1 MSEEAAM
8 DGKHPR
14 LPEVTSVVKAAPAC
28 LPRIQERVGGGLPYI
43 ILWTLIL
50 PLFICSQLAFGQYSS
65 NLQGQV
71 TDPSGAVVPGATV
84 QLTSVA
90 TQVSQSLTTDPG
102 GNYRFNSLAPGD
114 YQATVSASGFDTEV
128 VKLTLQTG
136 QTVNL
141 PVTLTLA
148 GTRQTV
154 EVSSRAA
161 LLDTADSRLEA
172 TIGSQ
177 ELHTLPLQGRN
188 FLGLASVT
196 PGVTG
201 LGVIV
206 GSSPGSCSSGLAS
219 TIPDNFATEL
229 PVEASANGKTL
240 LSNMFLLDGLDV
252 TSNIDGGNLNLTP
265 NPDSIQEVT
274 TETNDFSVE
283 YGRNSSIVIKMTT
296 KSGADQYHGSLSD
309 FFSDQHLWA
318 RSEFTGPAYAS
329 FLSNNFSGSIGG
341 PVIPGRHTYFFFSME
356 PLRSTFSTGNQ
367 AYTFED
373 PQFVNWAQQNFPN
386 SLGTK
391 LLTSYPIKTS
401 ASGVVAETGQDIF
414 PGTCGTAAIANLPC
428 NLAMIDSGTFEASP
442 YRNGLEWNT
451 RIDTYFAKDRLYG
464 NFYRMTHDDQSPS
477 IRTGF
482 DSTNRYTSTSL
493 QLNETHTFS
502 SRTLNE
508 AMFGLARVEGFCCR
522 TTHHTVPSVSVVGM
536 GAGFGVGFADG
547 DFIQHNYRWRD
558 VLTMVRGTH
567 TFKFGYDGWHG
578 DDVALFA
585 TAFSIPNF
593 QFNNLL
599 ELVQDNPYLETNLA
613 YDPLTGQAA
622 KGNYLYAKTSHG
634 AFVQDIWKTKPNL
647 TLTLGIRWDN
657 YGNPYPESGTVLA
670 NFFFGSGSTQAE
682 QVTNGVMKQIRHVYS
697 SSINGYSPRI
707 GVAWDPTGKGTW
719 AVRGGFGVYHD
730 WMTLGAD
737 ENNLKGNPP
746 GFIFPTFLRGTT
758 TLPIFALG
766 ASNTYPFGFP
776 YPTLPPT
783 TLDAHGGLVGDQ
795 LAVGAI
801 NLNLGAPRTYNYS
814 VSVEHRLPGQLIASA
829 GYSGSHSYD
838 QLTGCGVRQGC
849 EGTDIN
855 RFAGDLIIHNN
866 VLTRLNPSF
875 GSIQYTTNGV
885 NTAYNA
891 LILSLEKRYSSR
903 GVFTASYTRSSSWW
917 NGGFYP
923 DQTNISQYWQP
934 SLFNA
939 PNRLSFSGTYSL
951 GAPNIASRPLAYLAR
966 GWEFS
971 STTILQGGYPFTVY
985 TGAPFQPTFD
995 ANGNVNGLEP
1005 GSGDFNGD
1013 GYNYDFPNAPSF
1025 GYKIANRSRQAYLN
1039 GLFPVSAFPVPALGT
1054 EGNLKPGRFTGP
1066 GFAGVDFGLIKN
1078 NPITERVGLQLRF
1091 EFFNILNHPNLNGV
1105 DGNLADAT
1113 FAQSTSVFNPRW
1125 LQIGVK
1131 LSF

>member
-1 MSEEAAM
+1 MLA
-8 DGKHPR
+8 
-14 LPEVTSVVKAAPAC
+14 V
-28 LPRIQERVGGGLPYI
+28 
-43 ILWTLIL
+43 
-50 PLFICSQLAFGQYSS
+50 PLLLCSQLGYGQYSS

-71 TDPSGAVVPGATV
+71 RDPSGAVVPGAAV
-84 QLTSVA
+84 LLTNTA
-90 TQVSQSLTTDPG
+90 TRVSERQATDTG

-114 YQATVSASGFDTEV
+114 YEVSVTAAGFGTEV
-128 VKLTLQTG
+128 VKLTLLTG

-141 PVTLTLA
+141 PVTLKLS

-154 EVSSRAA
+154 EVTSQAS
-161 LLDTADSRLEA
+161 LLDTADSRLQA

-177 ELHTLPLQGRN
+177 ELHSLPLQGRN

-274 TETNDFSVE
+274 TEINDFSVE

-296 KSGADQYHGSLSD
+296 KSGTDQFHGSVGD
-309 FFSDQHLWA
+309 FFTDQHLWA
-318 RSEFTGPAYAS
+318 RSEFSGPAYAP

-341 PVIPGRHTYFFFSME
+341 PVIPRHHTYFFFSVE

-373 PQFVNWAQQNFPN
+373 PQFVNWAKQNFPD

-391 LLTSYPIKTS
+391 LLSTYPIKTS
-401 ASGVVAETGQDIF
+401 ASGVVAATAQDVF
-414 PGTCGTAAIANLPC
+414 PGICGTAATANLPC
-428 NLAMIDSGTFEASP
+428 NMPMIDSGTYEASP
-442 YRNGLEWNT
+442 YRNGLQWNT

-464 NFYRMTHDDQSPS
+464 NLYRMTHNDQSPS
-477 IRTGF
+477 IRSGF

-508 AMFGLARVEGFCCR
+508 GMFGLARVEGFCCR
-522 TTHHTVPSVSVVGM
+522 SGNHTVPSVSVIGM

-567 TFKFGYDGWHG
+567 TFKFGYEGWHG

-599 ELVQDNPYLETNLA
+599 ELVQDNPYQEANLA

-622 KGNYLYAKTSHG
+622 KGNYYYAKTSHG
-634 AFVQDIWKTKPNL
+634 TFAEDVWKATPNL

-670 NFFFGSGSTQAE
+670 NFFMGSGSTQDE
-682 QVTNGVMKQIRHVYS
+682 QVANGVMKRVPNVYNHS
-697 SSINGYSPRI
+697 LNVFSPRI
-707 GVAWDPTGKGTW
+707 GLAWDPTGKGLW

-746 GFIFPTFLRGTT
+746 GFILPTFLRGTT
-758 TLPIFALG
+758 TSPIFALG

-795 LAVGAI
+795 LAVGAMDP
-801 NLNLGAPRTYNYS
+801 NLSGQRTYNYS
-814 VSVEHRLPGQLIASA
+814 VSVQHQLPGQLVASL

-849 EGTDIN
+849 EGTDVN
-855 RFAGDLIIHNN
+855 RFAGDLIINKN

-875 GSIQYTTNGV
+875 GGIQYTTNGV
-885 NTAYNA
+885 ETAYNA
-891 LILSLEKRYSSR
+891 LILSLEKRFSSR
-903 GVFTASYTRSSSWW
+903 GVFTGSYTRSSGWW

-923 DQTNISQYWQP
+923 DQHHISQYWQP
-934 SLFNA
+934 MLFNA
-939 PNRLSFSGTYSL
+939 PNRFSLSGTYLL
-951 GAPNIASRPLAYLAR
+951 GTPKIESRPVRYLAR
-966 GWEFS
+966 GWQLS
-971 STTILQGGYPFTVY
+971 TTTILQGGYPFTVY
-985 TGAPFQPTFD
+985 TSAPFQPTFD
-995 ANGNVNGLEP
+995 SNGNVNGLLP
-1005 GSGDFNGD
+1005 GSGDFNAD
-1013 GYNYDFPNAPSF
+1013 GYNYDFPDAPSF
-1025 GYKIANRSRQAYLN
+1025 GYRMGNRSRQSYLN
-1039 GLFPVSAFPVPALGT
+1039 GLFPASAFPVPTLGT
-1054 EGNLKPGRFTGP
+1054 EGNLKPGRYVGP
-1066 GFAGVDFGLIKN
+1066 GFAGVDFGIIKD

-1091 EFFNILNHPNLNGV
+1091 EFFNILNRPNLNGV

-1113 FAQSTSVFNPRW
+1113 FGQSTSVFNPRW
-1125 LQIGVK
+1125 LQLGIK

>member
-1 MSEEAAM
+1 MNA
-8 DGKHPR
+8 R
-14 LPEVTSVVKAAPAC
+14 N
-28 LPRIQERVGGGLPYI
+28 
-43 ILWTLIL
+43 L
-50 PLFICSQLAFGQYSS
+50 PLIHLRTHAKIVFTWAALSILFCCQVTYGQYSS

-71 TDPSGAVVPGATV
+71 KDPSGAVVPNAAV
-84 QLTSVA
+84 QLTNTG
-90 TQVSQSLTTDPG
+90 TQVSEKATADTG
-102 GNYRFNSLAPGD
+102 GNYRFNSVAPGD
-114 YQATVSASGFDTEV
+114 YEVTVTASGFNTAV
-128 VKLTLQTG
+128 VKLTLLTG

-148 GTRQTV
+148 GTKQTV
-154 EVSSRAA
+154 EVSSRAD
-161 LLDTADSRLEA
+161 LLDTADSRSQA
-172 TIGSQ
+172 TIGTQ
-177 ELHTLPLQGRN
+177 ELHSLPLQGRN

-206 GSSPGSCSSGLAS
+206 GSSPGSCSSGLPS

-296 KSGADQYHGSLSD
+296 KSGSDQFHGSVSD

-318 RSEFTGPAYAS
+318 RSEFTGPAYAP
-329 FLSNNFSGSIGG
+329 FVSNNFSGAIGG
-341 PVIPGRHTYFFFSME
+341 PVIPHKHTYFFFALE
-356 PLRSTFSTGNQ
+356 PLRSTFSTGLQ

-373 PQFVNWAQQNFPN
+373 PQFVSWAKQNYAN
-386 SLGTK
+386 SLGTS
-391 LLTSYPIKTS
+391 LLSSYPIKTS
-401 ASGVVAETGQDIF
+401 ASGVVSETANDIF
-414 PGTCGTAAIANLPC
+414 PGTCGTSATANLPC
-428 NLAMIDSGTFEASP
+428 DTAMIDTGSFEASP

-451 RIDTYFAKDRLYG
+451 RIDTYFSKDRVYG
-464 NFYRMTHDDQSPS
+464 NFYRMTHDDQSPN

-482 DSTNRYTSTSL
+482 DATNRYTSTSV
-493 QLNETHTFS
+493 QVNETHTFS

-522 TTHHTVPSVSVVGM
+522 SGNHTVPSISVEGM

-567 TFKFGYDGWHG
+567 TLKFGYDGWHG

-599 ELVQDNPYLETNLA
+599 ELVQDNVYQESNLA
-613 YDPLTGQAA
+613 YNPLSGQAA
-622 KGNYLYAKTSHG
+622 KGVYYYAKTSNG
-634 AFVQDIWKTKPNL
+634 AFAQDIWKARPNL
-647 TLTLGIRWDN
+647 TLTFGLRWDN
-657 YGNPYPESGTVLA
+657 YGNPYPENGTLLA
-670 NFFFGSGSTQAE
+670 NFFLGTGSNQADR
-682 QVTNGVMKQIRHVYS
+682 VANGIMKQVPNVYAG
-697 SSINGYSPRI
+697 SINTFSPRI
-707 GVAWDPTGKGTW
+707 GLAWDPTGKGVW

-730 WMTLGAD
+730 WLTLGAD

-746 GFIFPTFLRGTT
+746 GFILPSFLRGTT
-758 TLPIFALG
+758 TSPIFALG
-766 ASNTYPFGFP
+766 TSNTYPFGFP
-776 YPTLPPT
+776 YPVLPPT

-795 LAVGAI
+795 LSVGAMDR
-801 NLNLGAPRTYNYS
+801 NLSTQRTYNYS
-814 VSVEHRLPGQLIASA
+814 FSVERRLPGQLVASV
-829 GYSGSHSYD
+829 GYSGSQSFD
-838 QLTGCGVRQGC
+838 QLTGCGTAQGC
-849 EGTDIN
+849 EGTDVN
-855 RFAGDLIIHNN
+855 RFAGDLIVNEN

-885 NTAYNA
+885 ETTYNA
-891 LILSLEKRYSSR
+891 LVTSLERRFSSR
-903 GVFTASYTRSSSWW
+903 GVFTAAYTHSSGWW
-917 NGGFYP
+917 NGGRYP
-923 DQTNISQYWQP
+923 DQNSISQYWQP
-934 SLFNA
+934 MIFNA
-939 PNRLSFSGTYSL
+939 PNRFSLSGSYFVGTPKIS
-951 GAPNIASRPLAYLAR
+951 SRPVAYLAR
-966 GWEFS
+966 GWQLS
-971 STTILQGGYPFTVY
+971 STTILQSGYPFSVY
-985 TGAPFQPTFD
+985 TGAPFQPIQDDSGT
-995 ANGNVNGLEP
+995 VIGLQP
-1005 GSGDFNGD
+1005 GSGDFNAD

-1025 GYKIANRSRQAYLN
+1025 GYNVSSRNRQSYLN
-1039 GLFPVSAFPVPALGT
+1039 GLFPASAFPVPDLGT
-1054 EGNLKPGRFTGP
+1054 EGNLKPGRYVGP
-1066 GFAGVDFGLIKN
+1066 RFAGVDFGLVKD
-1078 NPITERVGLQLRF
+1078 NPITERIGLQLRF

-1113 FAQSTSVFNPRW
+1113 FAQSVSVFNPRW
-1125 LQIGVK
+1125 LQIGAR

>member
-1 MSEEAAM
+1 MNTTNLLSWFRAQGA
-8 DGKHPR
+8 KV
-14 LPEVTSVVKAAPAC
+14 LSVGLLASCRRCGRRA
-28 LPRIQERVGGGLPYI
+28 VG
-43 ILWTLIL
+43 LWWIALAVL
-50 PLFICSQLAFGQYSS
+50 LLSQLAYGQYSS
-65 NLQGQV
+65 NLEGQV
-71 TDPSGAVVPGATV
+71 KDPSGAVVPGAMV
-84 QLTSVA
+84 QMTNTA
-90 TQVSQSLTTDPG
+90 TQVSEKLTTDAG
-102 GNYRFNSLAPGD
+102 GSYRFNSLAPGD
-114 YQATVSASGFDTEV
+114 YEVKVTASGFDPQTI
-128 VKLTLQTG
+128 KLTLLTG

-148 GTRQTV
+148 GTKQTV
-154 EVSSRAA
+154 EVTGQATV
-161 LLDTADSRLEA
+161 LDTADSRLQE
-172 TIGSQ
+172 TVGTQ

-206 GSSPGSCSSGLAS
+206 GSAPGSCSSGLPS

-240 LSNMFLLDGLDV
+240 LSNMFMLDGLDV

-265 NPDSIQEVT
+265 NPDSVQEIT

-296 KSGADQYHGSLSD
+296 KSGTDQYHGSVGD
-309 FFSDQHLWA
+309 YFSDQNLWA
-318 RSEFTGPAYAS
+318 RSEFTGPAYAP

-341 PVIPGRHTYFFFSME
+341 PVVPKRHTYFFFSIE

-373 PQFVNWAQQNFPN
+373 PQFVQWAQQNFPN

-391 LLTSYPIKTS
+391 LLTTYPIKTS
-401 ASGVVAETGQDIF
+401 ASGVVSQTGQDLF
-414 PGTCGTAAIANLPC
+414 PTTCGTAAAANLTC
-428 NLAMIDSGTFEASP
+428 NLAMIDSGTYEASP

-477 IRTGF
+477 VRTGF
-482 DSTNRYTSTSL
+482 DSTNRYTSSSL
-493 QLNETHTFS
+493 QLNETHTFN

-522 TTHHTVPSVSVVGM
+522 TAFHTVPSTSVVGM

-585 TAFSIPNF
+585 TAYSIPSY

-599 ELVQDNPYLETNLA
+599 ELVQDNAYSESNLA
-613 YDPLTGQAA
+613 YNPLTGQAA
-622 KGNYLYAKTSHG
+622 KGNYTYAKTSHG
-634 AFVQDIWKTKPNL
+634 AFAEDVWKAKPNL

-670 NFFFGSGSTQAE
+670 NFFLGTSSSLDQ
-682 QVTNGVMKQIRHVYS
+682 QVADGVMKQVSNLYS
-697 SSINGYSPRI
+697 GSINVFSPRI
-707 GVAWDPTGKGTW
+707 GLAWDPTGKGVW

-746 GFIFPTFLRGTT
+746 SFVFPTFLRGTT
-758 TLPIFALG
+758 TSAPIFALG
-766 ASNTYPFGFP
+766 ASNSYPFGYP
-776 YPTLPPT
+776 YPALPQT

-795 LAVGAI
+795 LSVGAI
-801 NLNLGAPRTYNYS
+801 DRNLGGQRTYNYS
-814 VSVEHRLPGQLIASA
+814 FSVERQLPGRLVASA

-838 QLTGCGVRQGC
+838 QLTGCGTNQGC
-849 EGTDIN
+849 EGTDVN
-855 RFAGDLIIHNN
+855 RFAGDLIINKN

-875 GSIQYTTNGV
+875 GSIEYTTNGV

-891 LILSLEKRYSSR
+891 LILSLEKRNGTR
-903 GVFTASYTRSSSWW
+903 GVFTASYTRSSGWW
-917 NGGFYP
+917 DGGRYP
-923 DQTNISQYWQP
+923 DQHDISQYWQP
-934 SLFNA
+934 ALFNA
-939 PNRLSFSGTYSL
+939 PDRFSLAGTYSL
-951 GAPNIASRPLAYLAR
+951 GAPKVGSRPLSYLAR

-971 STTILQGGYPFTVY
+971 STTILQDGRPFAVY
-985 TGAPFQPTFD
+985 TSAPFEPIQD
-995 ANGNVNGLEP
+995 ASGNVTGMQP
-1005 GSGDFNGD
+1005 GSGDYNAD
-1013 GYNYDFPNAPSF
+1013 GYDYDFPNTPSF
-1025 GYKIANRSRQAYLN
+1025 GYNIPSKSRQAYLN
-1039 GLFPVSAFPVPALGT
+1039 GLFSASAFPMPNMGT
-1054 EGNLKPGRFTGP
+1054 YGDLKPGRYVGP
-1066 GFAGVDFGLIKN
+1066 GFVGVDLGVIKD

-1105 DGNLADAT
+1105 DGNLSDAT
-1113 FAQSTSVFNPRW
+1113 FGQSTSVFNPRW
-1125 LQIGVK
+1125 VQFGLK